1 MDLSIITIN
10 YKTPELLGDLLNSLN
25 AVRETGELDFE
36 VIVVNV
42 TPGDGSEVMINK
54 SYPWVKQIIDTRN
67 RGFSGNNNIGLKE
80 ATGRYVLFLNSDTTV
95 PKGTLSDMVRFMD
108 SHSRSVSSP
117 DRKGGRRTQNYVD
130 PAHTGKERAGHQNKP
145 IGAATCYVEL
155 ASGGM
160 DPDCHRG
167 FPTPWASLT
176 HFLGL
181 ENLFPQSRIFGQY
194 HQFYKDLTETHEI
207 DACAGAFLLM
217 PRAVGEKIDLRDIAA
232 GETSRVKSAKTPE
245 VRECGDSRLFD
256 GEGKKLSFKD
266 RSQSLALRNSP
277 PVTASSKSFG
287 TCNLGCG
294 TSGRGTRPVWW
305 DEDFFFYGEDLDLC
319 WRIREAGY
327 KIMFYP
333 HVKITHH
340 KGGSSG
346 IREESKDV
354 TKASEETK
362 KRILPETTRAM
373 RLFYQKHFE
382 EKYTWIL
389 NKAVFLGIKILETFR
404 LQKS

>member
-1 MDLSIITIN
+1 MRRPCLFMDLSIITIN
-10 YKTPELLGDLLNSLN
+10 YKTPELLSELLSSLNS
-25 AVRETGELDFE
+25 VRNGELDFE

-42 TPGDGSEVMINK
+42 TPEDGSGMMVNEK
-54 SYPWVKQIIDTRN
+54 FPWVKQIVDTRN
-67 RGFSGNNNIGLKE
+67 LGFSGNNNIGLKE

-95 PKGTLSDMVRFMD
+95 PKGTLSKMVTFMD
-108 SHSRSVSSP
+108 S
-117 DRKGGRRTQNYVD
+117 
-130 PAHTGKERAGHQNKP
+130 NKDV
-145 IGAATCYVEL
+145 GAATCYVEL

-176 HFLGL
+176 YFLGL
-181 ENLFPQSRIFGQY
+181 EKLFPHSHLFGQY
-194 HQFYKDLTETHEI
+194 HQFYKDLTKTHEI

-232 GETSRVKSAKTPE
+232 GETSGVKSAKTPE
-245 VRECGDSRLFD
+245 VRECGDSRLA
-256 GEGKKLSFKD
+256 GHE
-266 RSQSLALRNSP
+266 
-277 PVTASSKSFG
+277 VASVVDP
-287 TCNLGCG
+287 
-294 TSGRGTRPVWW
+294 RPAWW

-354 TKASEETK
+354 TRATEETK
-362 KRILPETTRAM
+362 KRIIQETTRAM
-373 RLFYQKHFE
+373 RLFYQKHLE
-382 EKYTWIL
+382 EKYPWVV
-389 NKAVFLGIKILETFR
+389 NKVVYLGINILESVR
-404 LQKS
+404 LRK